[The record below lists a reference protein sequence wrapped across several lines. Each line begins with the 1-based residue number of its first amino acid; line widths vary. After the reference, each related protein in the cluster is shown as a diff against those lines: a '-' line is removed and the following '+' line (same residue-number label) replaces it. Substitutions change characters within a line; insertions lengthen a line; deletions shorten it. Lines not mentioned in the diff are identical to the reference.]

1 MTQENLFEKD
11 GKNVSVHENTA
22 LKAKV
27 IGVGG
32 AGLSLVDGLRLDNF
46 TGVEQ
51 LVIDVDARALAD
63 SIASEKMAIGRTLT
77 RGMGTGG
84 ETALA
89 RKAISEEKDNVR
101 KTLEGVDL
109 IFLLAGLGGGT
120 GGGATPEIARLARE
134 TGALVFAF
142 VPMPFSWEKGR
153 HAQAEDSLAELR
165 KFANAVIPLPN
176 DSALTGWRCGCHCT
190 RMFRRGRSKC

>member
-11 GKNVSVHENTA
+11 SKNVSVHENTA

-77 RGMGTGG
+77 RGMG
-84 ETALA
+84 
-89 RKAISEEKDNVR
+89 N
-101 KTLEGVDL
+101 
-109 IFLLAGLGGGT
+109 
-120 GGGATPEIARLARE
+120 
-134 TGALVFAF
+134 
-142 VPMPFSWEKGR
+142 W
-153 HAQAEDSLAELR
+153 
-165 KFANAVIPLPN
+165 
-176 DSALTGWRCGCHCT
+176 W
-190 RMFRRGRSKC
+190 

>member
-11 GKNVSVHENTA
+11 GRNVSVHENIA

-63 SIASEKMAIGRTLT
+63 SIASEKMTIGRTLT

-84 ETALA
+84 EAALA

-120 GGGATPEIARLARE
+120 GGGGEGGGDVGGAGGLLRHIVVSVNVNVHVSATSER
-134 TGALVFAF
+134 
-142 VPMPFSWEKGR
+142 
-153 HAQAEDSLAELR
+153 
-165 KFANAVIPLPN
+165 
-176 DSALTGWRCGCHCT
+176 T
-190 RMFRRGRSKC
+190 R